1 MSKKEIKVQ
10 IEKGIKV
17 QIEKGK
23 NSPNRNWKKFN
34 FLLFMKRKNN
44 QKFFQ

>member
-23 NSPNRNWKKFN
+23 NSPNRNWKK
-34 FLLFMKRKNN
+34 
-44 QKFFQ
+44 